1 MVNGENLNL
10 KFSLK
15 VLYGYI
21 VLNLEMHWFKIFIK
35 FDSVF

>member
-15 VLYGYI
+15 VLYDYSFESRNALVQNI
-21 VLNLEMHWFKIFIK
+21 YKV
-35 FDSVF
+35 